1 MTTTTQLTQA
11 SAETLALLQLEQEAA
26 SCAGV
31 LPYWPIW
38 AAAQFAST
46 DEMKQIL
53 QFVHI
58 WRDGDAYQIESTDG
72 HRAFRY
78 RFPVS
83 TTESAGAGTAYL
95 PTLWRI
101 PEGGLLLHAKPLK
114 KAVSYSKLLTV
125 TEDLR
130 AVFHGGKKQALL
142 ELSSVNL
149 SGFYG
154 VNTASKGYTVGAY
167 PKINQLWPD
176 RFTNQPGKQFA
187 FDARY
192 LREWCSVVEKLSERG
207 ITKTV
212 CNSPTTPFVFS
223 CNYQRCIGQ
232 HFEDAALELLLMPV
246 QIRD

>member
-1 MTTTTQLTQA
+1 MATTTELKTATAEELQA
-11 SAETLALLQLEQEAA
+11 MALASDTG
-26 SCAGV
+26 SCAAV

-46 DEMKQIL
+46 NEAKQLL
-53 QFVHI
+53 QFVHV
-58 WRDGDAYQIESTDG
+58 WRDGDAFQIESTDG
-72 HRAFRY
+72 HRAFRF
-78 RFPVS
+78 RLP
-83 TTESAGAGTAYL
+83 AWGPDAM
-95 PTLWRI
+95 PTLWRV
-101 PEGGLLLHAKPLK
+101 PDQGLLLHAKPLR
-114 KAVSYSKLLTV
+114 KAVSTGKLLTV

-149 SGFYG
+149 SGVYG
-154 VNTASKGYTVGAY
+154 VNTASDSGKVGTY

-176 RFTNQPGKQFA
+176 SFTNQPGKQFA
-187 FDARY
+187 FNARY

-232 HFEDAALELLLMPV
+232 HFTDAALEMVLMPV